1 MTGIA
6 VTVFS
11 CRQKTESLS
20 IAQLVKTAE
29 VKTREGLLTV
39 TYPGRLRAA
48 SDVKLSFRVAGPI
61 QKIFVSEGEY
71 VKKGSF

>member
-39 TYPGRLRAA
+39 TYPGRLQAA
-48 SDVKLSFRVAGPI
+48 SDVKLSFRDGRTDTENFCFRRRI
-61 QKIFVSEGEY
+61 C
-71 VKKGSF
+71 